1 MQAAGSEFQNMLKG
15 FFFYRA
21 EHSWFRCACHRRM
34 RLTAQERHFAE
45 KVSGLNVIEHFLPA
59 AATLLGVFDRAFAYQ
74 IKRVA
79 QVALLKDD
87 IAALELQN
95 VDVGPDSFQHLLP
108 DALKE
113 AVFPSLPQSFSGG
126 GTDRVFQTAQVFP
139 VLPSI

>member
-1 MQAAGSEFQNMLKG
+1 MLKG

-21 EHSWFRCACHRRM
+21 EHSRFRCACHRRM

-45 KVSGLNVIEHFLPA
+45 KVSGLNVIEHFLPP
-59 AATLLGVFDRAFAYQ
+59 AATLLGDFDRAFAYQ

-79 QVALLKDD
+79 QVAFLKND

-95 VDVGPDSFQHLLP
+95 VDVGPDSFQHLRA

-113 AVFPSLPQSFSGG
+113 PDLTHLRESFCGHRSHRFFSNSSG
-126 GTDRVFQTAQVFP
+126 DTARAF
-139 VLPSI
+139 L